1 MVWAEGRVGSAGC
14 GPAVGAGIVSPAGV
28 QIAAAISA
36 PHDHFTA
43 GPDCRV
49 KLSAVGRADN
59 ARWSPCV
66 IGAGRRLLRAV
77 SAAGVQIA
85 GAAKSTPY
93 DHLAPGPYCRVE
105 FSASG
110 CAGAASGCP
119 TIGAGI
125 ISPAGVQKA
134 AVVSSPHEHFISGPD
149 CRVIFTGRSR

>member
-1 MVWAEGRVGSAGC
+1 CPVRRSAQGRRGSARAT
-14 GPAVGAGIVSPAGV
+14 PAIGALIVSPAGV
-28 QIAAAISA
+28 HIGATISA

-43 GPDCRV
+43 GPDCCV

-66 IGAGRRLLRAV
+66 IGARRRLLRTV
-77 SAAGVQIA
+77 SPAGVQIA

-93 DHLAPGPYCRVE
+93 DQLAPGPYCRVE

-119 TIGAGI
+119 TIG
-125 ISPAGVQKA
+125 
-134 AVVSSPHEHFISGPD
+134 
-149 CRVIFTGRSR
+149 